1 MTEHSAAIAK
11 IQAISYKNAEKIEEL
26 CELLFNHESR
36 IKNLEG
42 KVDKIEQ
49 ILQKHEEAIINLTGD
64 VTDMKKQM
72 SDVLI
77 RIKKI
82 EDEIEKMKKEQIE
95 EKTKTIFDYIENM
108 DDNELYEF
116 ANLIIDLRNMEKPY
130 DLNKVIDGI
139 KMILKKYKEKKD
151 K

>member
-1 MTEHSAAIAK
+1 M
-11 IQAISYKNAEKIEEL
+11 
-26 CELLFNHESR
+26 
-36 IKNLEG
+36 EG
-42 KVDKIEQ
+42 RVDKIEQ

-116 ANLIIDLRNMEKPY
+116 ANFIIDLRNMEKPY
-130 DLNKVIDGI
+130 DLNKR
-139 KMILKKYKEKKD
+139 KS
-151 K
+151 